1 MKLMYISDGEMC
13 LFDGADARVIPSQRV
28 DQYARTLRELEQ
40 QHAWKTE
47 GEGAKFMH
55 KVNPYANAAERQRG
69 VVTGLAPYRGGVLY
83 AVDLGRTGGVYTKDP
98 LSPEEP
104 EGLVTSAVGLHAQD
118 FAACEDGFYLAMH
131 EGAQRHI
138 ARMDP
143 ATGNYEFLTEGD
155 TLERHPFPSK
165 DGRSIHFDM
174 CGFARNEQ
182 QQLTA
187 RGPSAIVSL
196 NLISGD
202 IREVYADAAT
212 EYLKYTESADGTQR
226 MLVRP
231 YQEKRRGSN
240 PLGCLLAPFSDIA
253 GFIYLF
259 SSLNNARK
267 GKEPPMSSSGPEAA
281 QQREQPLYIDG
292 VAIDPKQIAREQAR
306 SKDDYPG
313 LIPRDWTLQRVL
325 GDGSLEVVQRGVLD
339 YLPLG
344 DGGYIYSN
352 GAHVFRVV
360 ASGARSHLFKAH
372 LATDFILLGE

>member
-1 MKLMYISDGEMC
+1 
-13 LFDGADARVIPSQRV
+13 
-28 DQYARTLRELEQ
+28 
-40 QHAWKTE
+40 
-47 GEGAKFMH
+47 
-55 KVNPYANAAERQRG
+55 
-69 VVTGLAPYRGGVLY
+69 
-83 AVDLGRTGGVYTKDP
+83 
-98 LSPEEP
+98 
-104 EGLVTSAVGLHAQD
+104 
-118 FAACEDGFYLAMH
+118 
-131 EGAQRHI
+131 
-138 ARMDP
+138 
-143 ATGNYEFLTEGD
+143 
-155 TLERHPFPSK
+155 
-165 DGRSIHFDM
+165 
-174 CGFARNEQ
+174 
-182 QQLTA
+182 
-187 RGPSAIVSL
+187 
-196 NLISGD
+196 
-202 IREVYADAAT
+202 
-212 EYLKYTESADGTQR
+212 

-240 PLGCLLAPFSDIA
+240 PLGCLLAPFSAIA

-352 GAHVFRVV
+352 GAHVFRVD

-372 LATDFILLGE
+372 LATDFILLDE